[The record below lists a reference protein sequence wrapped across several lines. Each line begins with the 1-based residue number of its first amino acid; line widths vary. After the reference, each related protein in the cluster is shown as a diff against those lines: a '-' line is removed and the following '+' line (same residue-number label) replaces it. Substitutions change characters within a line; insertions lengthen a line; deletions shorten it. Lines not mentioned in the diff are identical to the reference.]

1 MWHILRT
8 GCDGRLPNDYP
19 NVFNL
24 LDRLATLAAPLHR
37 AQFDVAILDAAVA
50 AHDTEA
56 ITNARKIPHKKIAHH
71 ARELVKLL
79 RESNG
84 KHLYY
89 FAADALIEVPTL
101 TIIIERLARGAR
113 KAADAAKTPRLGR
126 FADSERHSFVYKLLT
141 CAAQAG
147 GGLTLD
153 RRKEGGSLF
162 EAIELLR
169 PVLPKEIVG
178 KLSFSTQRRIYEAW
192 LKNNK
197 NSRKKQAFERTGVKL
212 K

>member
-1 MWHILRT
+1 
-8 GCDGRLPNDYP
+8 
-19 NVFNL
+19 
-24 LDRLATLAAPLHR
+24 
-37 AQFDVAILDAAVA
+37 
-50 AHDTEA
+50 
-56 ITNARKIPHKKIAHH
+56 
-71 ARELVKLL
+71 
-79 RESNG
+79 
-84 KHLYY
+84 
-89 FAADALIEVPTL
+89 
-101 TIIIERLARGAR
+101 
-113 KAADAAKTPRLGR
+113 
-126 FADSERHSFVYKLLT
+126 LLT